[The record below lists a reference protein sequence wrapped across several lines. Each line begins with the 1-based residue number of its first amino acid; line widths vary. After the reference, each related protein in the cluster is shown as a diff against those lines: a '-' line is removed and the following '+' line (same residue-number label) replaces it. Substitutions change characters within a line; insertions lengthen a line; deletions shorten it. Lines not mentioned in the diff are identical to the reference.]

1 MSTDSG
7 NLVPNPQSIT
17 ADCAFTLKNSAVRC
31 RKYRAS
37 IPASNGNV
45 FAPLSTV
52 IVNIP
57 SGRRATFLDCQN
69 TYLRYT
75 VRNNDTTVA
84 SPNAQIFACDN
95 NGACFI
101 NRLDVFAQSSQIE
114 SIQQYNMVYTHYL
127 DFAYTESQKKGLS
140 TTYGIDPTGGRTG
153 ALVAGQ
159 GGQTTFCMPILS
171 GTIGM
176 GSDKYLPLG
185 MLASDIRCEFTLEA
199 NNTAVNAE
207 SLNANWSIISFEIIC
222 SIIELSDEG
231 YAQVLSIS
239 PPSSPIY
246 LHGISW
252 RNYVAQIPITT
263 SANSILIPARFASLK
278 NLFFHFRP
286 SGNVTNIAKFSL
298 SARSNPAIA
307 SWNLRISGGLVP
319 AKPCILEGASS
330 TGNYAEGAIMI
341 QESFHALG
349 SPDLAPGVN
358 STFYNVRDAAA
369 LANTTVIA
377 MPNAD
382 ATQGAAPPLTVSTGS
397 SAAFALAC
405 ELETFSN
412 KSDVIISGIN
422 TLSDGGLYFEYTG
435 AGDNVAT
442 VMNTF
447 AVYDQILVLQNGI
460 LTARY

>member
-17 ADCAFTLKNSAVRC
+17 SDCAFTLKNSAVRC

-57 SGRRATFLDCQN
+57 AGRRATFLDCQN
-69 TYLRYT
+69 TYIRYT
-75 VRNNDTTVA
+75 VRNNDATANLQSMFT
-84 SPNAQIFACDN
+84 DN
-95 NGACFI
+95 NGSCFI
-101 NRLDVFAQSSQIE
+101 NRLDLYAGSSQLE
-114 SIQQYNMVYTHYL
+114 TVQQYNMIYNHYL
-127 DFAYTESQKKGLS
+127 DFAYSESVKKGLS
-140 TTYGIDPTGGRTG
+140 TMYGTDVTG
-153 ALVAGQ
+153 ARGGVIIPGG
-159 GGQTTFCMPILS
+159 GGQKTFTMPVLS
-171 GTIGM
+171 GTIGV

-199 NNTAVNAE
+199 NATAVTAALL
-207 SLNANWSIISFEIIC
+207 SANWSVISFEVIC

-252 RNYVAQIPITT
+252 RNYVSNIPAAS

-278 NLFFHFRP
+278 TLFFHFRP
-286 SGNVTNIAKFSL
+286 AANVTSLLKLSL

-307 SWNLRISGGLVP
+307 AWNLRISGGLIP
-319 AKPCILEGASS
+319 AKQCILEGTSN
-330 TGNYAEGAIMI
+330 TGGYAEGAIML
-341 QESFHALG
+341 QESFHSLA
-349 SPDLAPGVN
+349 SPDLAPGV
-358 STFYNVRDAAA
+358 SATIYNVRDAAA
-369 LANTTVIA
+369 IA
-377 MPNAD
+377 LQGIIVMPNSDTA
-382 ATQGAAPPLTVSTGS
+382 QAAGPPAVISTGGQ
-397 SAAFALAC
+397 AGFALGI

-412 KSDVIISGIN
+412 KADVIISGIN
-422 TLSDGGLYFEYTG
+422 TLADNVYFEYTG
-435 AGDNVAT
+435 AGDNVASI
-442 VMNTF
+442 MNAF

>member
-17 ADCAFTLKNSAVRC
+17 SDCAFTLKNSAVRC

-57 SGRRATFLDCQN
+57 AGRRATFLDCQN
-69 TYLRYT
+69 TYIRYT
-75 VRNNDTTVA
+75 VKNNDATAGALKDMAT
-84 SPNAQIFACDN
+84 DN

-101 NRLDVFAQSSQIE
+101 NRLDLYAGSSQLE
-114 SIQQYNMVYTHYL
+114 TVQQYNMIYTHYL
-127 DFAYTESQKKGLS
+127 DFSYTESAKKGLS
-140 TTYGIDPTGGRTG
+140 TMYGSDPAGLRSGAVIAGGGAQRTF
-153 ALVAGQ
+153 
-159 GGQTTFCMPILS
+159 TMPILS
-171 GTIGM
+171 GTIGV

-185 MLASDIRCEFTLEA
+185 MLASDVRCEFTLEA
-199 NNTAVNAE
+199 NNVAVTAALL
-207 SLNANWSIISFEIIC
+207 SANWSITSFEVIC

-252 RNYVAQIPITT
+252 RNYVSNIPAATT
-263 SANSILIPARFASLK
+263 ALSVLIPARFASLK
-278 NLFFHFRP
+278 TLFFHFRP
-286 SGNVTNIAKFSL
+286 QTNVNDITFFSL
-298 SARSNPAIA
+298 SARSNPQIA
-307 SWNLRISGGLVP
+307 AWNLRISGGLLP
-319 AKPCILEGASS
+319 AKQCILEGNS
-330 TGNYAEGAIMI
+330 TGGYSEGAVMI
-341 QESFHALG
+341 QESFHSLG
-349 SPDLAPGVN
+349 SPDLAPGLN
-358 STFYNVRDAAA
+358 ATFYNVRDAAA
-369 LANTTVIA
+369 LALTPVIA
-377 MPNAD
+377 MVNA
-382 ATQGAAPPLTVSTGS
+382 ATAQAAGPPFTVSTGGQS
-397 SAAFALAC
+397 GFALAI

-422 TLSDGGLYFEYTG
+422 TLADNVYFEYTAIG
-435 AGDNVAT
+435 NTNVAT
-442 VMNTF
+442 VMNSF

>member
-57 SGRRATFLDCQN
+57 AGRRATFLDCQN
-69 TYLRYT
+69 TYIRYT
-75 VRNNDTTVA
+75 VKNNDATAQA
-84 SPNAQIFACDN
+84 SFMATDN
-95 NGACFI
+95 NGASFI
-101 NRLDVFAQSSQIE
+101 NRLDIYAGSSQLE
-114 SIQQYNMVYTHYL
+114 TVQQYNMIYNHYL
-127 DFAYTESQKKGLS
+127 DFAYTESAKKGLS
-140 TTYGIDPTGGRTG
+140 TVYGIDTNGGRTG
-153 ALVAGQ
+153 AIVKPS
-159 GGQTTFCMPILS
+159 GGLLTMCMPIMS
-171 GTIGM
+171 GTIGV

-199 NNTAVNAE
+199 NNTAVTALVL
-207 SLNANWSIISFEIIC
+207 SANWSIISFEVIC

-252 RNYVAQIPITT
+252 RNYVANIPAGS

-286 SGNVTNIAKFSL
+286 SANVTNLLKLSL
-298 SARSNPAIA
+298 SARSNPGISA
-307 SWNLRISGGLVP
+307 WNLRISGGLLP
-319 AKPCILEGASS
+319 AKPCILEGPGT
-330 TGNYAEGAIMI
+330 TGGFAEGAIMI
-341 QESFHALG
+341 QESFHSLS

-358 STFYNVRDAAA
+358 SLFYNVRDFAAI
-369 LANTTVIA
+369 ANTNVIIA
-377 MPNAD
+377 PNAD
-382 ATQGAAPPLTVSTGS
+382 TAQAGAGIATFTTSTGS
-397 SAAFALAC
+397 SAAFALAI

-422 TLSDGGLYFEYTG
+422 TLSDNLFFDYT
-435 AGDNVAT
+435 ALTADNNASI
-442 VMNTF
+442 MNTF